1 MRSPHLLTIDA
12 AINLALGLLLVLF
25 PRPVAE
31 VLGVPVPTSAFYASI
46 LGAVLTGIGLA
57 LLVERFRARHGVAGL
72 GLGGAICINVCGAGV
87 LTLWLIA
94 GELTM
99 PLRGR
104 VFLWAVAIVILG
116 LSIVEAAAQRGRGSQ
131 HTDQAGPRS
140 G

>member
-12 AINLALGLLLVLF
+12 VINLALGLLLALF

-31 VLGVPVPTSAFYASI
+31 VLGVPVPASPFYASI

-72 GLGGAICINVCGAGV
+72 GLAGAICINVCGAGV
-87 LTLWLIA
+87 LAVWLIA

-116 LSIVEAAAQRGRGSQ
+116 LSIVEAAAQRGRRSQ
-131 HTDQAGPRS
+131 RTDHAGPRS

>member
-25 PRPVAE
+25 PRPAAE
-31 VLGVPVPTSAFYASI
+31 VLGVPVPTPTFYASI

-57 LLVERFRARHGVAGL
+57 LLIERFRARYGVAGL

-87 LTLWLIA
+87 LALWLIA

-104 VFLWAVAIVILG
+104 VFLWALAIAILG
-116 LSIVEAAAQRGRGSQ
+116 LSIVEAAAQWRRGSQ
-131 HTDQAGPRS
+131 RTVQDGPGS